1 MVDTSILLGRG
12 NHLLSV
18 LGIVDALDRSR
29 KCSGF
34 QVQRDHD
41 QGGIPVVYA
50 QQMLLRSINGEVTS
64 GRTAGINL
72 PDLFESSVSLD
83 LVGKNLSI
91 LVAVLG
97 ARVYDVE
104 ARVDATKGGIDNFDN
119 SLDVARN
126 VEEAQGSIGRMKAI
140 DCFHEKVYSAISVS

>member
-1 MVDTSILLGRG
+1 M
-12 NHLLSV
+12 
-18 LGIVDALDRSR
+18 
-29 KCSGF
+29 
-34 QVQRDHD
+34 
-41 QGGIPVVYA
+41 
-50 QQMLLRSINGEVTS
+50 QMLLRSINGEVTS

-104 ARVDATKGGIDNFDN
+104 ARVDATKGGIDN

-140 DCFHEKVYSAISVS
+140 DIERVFSFSASRAMGCKKKETERHP